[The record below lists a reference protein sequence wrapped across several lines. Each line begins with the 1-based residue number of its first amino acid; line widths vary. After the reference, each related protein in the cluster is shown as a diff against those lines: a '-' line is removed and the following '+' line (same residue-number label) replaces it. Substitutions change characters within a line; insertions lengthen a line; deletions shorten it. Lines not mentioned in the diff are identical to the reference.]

1 VFRARSIL
9 FALTA
14 ALGVSRHACAGP
26 RTGDRVF
33 SASLEYD
40 VPPACPSVTDFKAI
54 VTGRLGFDPFSNDA
68 KKHVLVSIA
77 AREHALEG
85 RLEWRDE
92 HGNWAGDQ
100 TFPVDKNDCTELA
113 HTMGFALAVQINL
126 LTTEQSP
133 AAANDEAREDA
144 STGASPQKKAA
155 ATTGT
160 AAPKPAP
167 AARSATTADDADL
180 AAARASN
187 ERPGSSRWAF
197 ALGAGG
203 SLGIGLLPQATAL
216 GRMFASASFG
226 HASLELGG
234 ELSTK
239 AGAKRADGARFIGQA
254 WLVTAAVYGSWGP
267 WSVGLLAK
275 GGAVNVEGEGVD
287 VPASP
292 SGKLFLTGV
301 RLGARQR
308 LGSVV
313 FFAERLEGLANLTR
327 WTVTLDRMPV
337 WTAPVLAGTAGFDVG
352 AIFE

>member
-1 VFRARSIL
+1 MFRAWSIL

-14 ALGVSRHACAGP
+14 ALGVSRHACAEP
-26 RTGDRVF
+26 RTEDGVF
-33 SASLEYD
+33 SASLEYV

-54 VTGRLGFDPFSNDA
+54 VTRRLGFDPFSNEA

-77 AREHALEG
+77 ARERALEG

-92 HGNWAGDQ
+92 HGNWEGDQ

-126 LTTEQSP
+126 LTTEHSP
-133 AAANDEAREDA
+133 AANDEAGEDA

-155 ATTGT
+155 ATTG
-160 AAPKPAP
+160 ADASKRAP
-167 AARSATTADDADL
+167 AARSATTPDDADL

-187 ERPGSSRWAF
+187 ERRSSSRWAF

-203 SLGIGLLPQATAL
+203 SLGVGLLPQATAL

-239 AGAKRADGARFIGQA
+239 AGAKRADGARFIGHA
-254 WLVTAAVYGSWGP
+254 WLVSAAVCGTWGP

-308 LGSVV
+308 LGNVV

-337 WTAPVLAGTAGFDVG
+337 WTAPVLAGTVGFDVG